1 MLKEKLQIVKM
12 ATEEEKEEENSNQ
25 RRAGG
30 GGEVVVFKQGISFWE
45 NTALVDAEIS
55 WCEENHSVSSIIQ
68 LSLSQTVAV
77 LTICIWIVTVIL
89 SYSII
94 FNGFRPKYLCQVQPF
109 HIKTL
114 KPTVWARLSLNI
126 CHVIACLLW
135 PEPIWMGS

>member
-25 RRAGG
+25 RRAG

-109 HIKTL
+109 HIKNAQANCLGQTEFEH
-114 KPTVWARLSLNI
+114 LSCDCLFALAGTNLN
-126 CHVIACLLW
+126 
-135 PEPIWMGS
+135 G